1 MRPLTLFAVFLTFAL
16 FPALAQT
23 SDTPTTRIAFVNPDR
38 LLAALPEGQAARALV
53 QQRDDELQP
62 LIEQLQALQTKVQ
75 SGESLTAEEQ
85 NQGELLTRTVE
96 ETRAQYQEDIQASL
110 GDVDST
116 INDAIAQVA
125 EANSFTLVLN
135 GPLAGV
141 SGYGLVVYGEP
152 TPDITEL
159 VIEQLSG

>member
-1 MRPLTLFAVFLTFAL
+1 MRPLALSLIFLTFAL
-16 FPALAQT
+16 PPVLAQT
-23 SDTPTTRIAFVNPDR
+23 SDAPATRIAFVNPDR
-38 LLAALPEGQAARALV
+38 LLAALPEGQAARTLA

-62 LIEQLQALQTKVQ
+62 LIEQLETLQTKVQ

-96 ETRAQYQEDIQASL
+96 ETRTQYQEDIQASL

-152 TPDITEL
+152 TPDITQL
-159 VIEQLSG
+159 VIDQLGG